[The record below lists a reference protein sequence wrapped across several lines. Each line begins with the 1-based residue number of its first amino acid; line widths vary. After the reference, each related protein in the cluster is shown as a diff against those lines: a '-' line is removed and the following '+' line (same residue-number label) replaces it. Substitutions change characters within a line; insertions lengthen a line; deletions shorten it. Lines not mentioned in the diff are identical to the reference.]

1 MLDMHILMLTHWN
14 GSLYFKVEL
23 GRSHIEDA
31 IVEAMPTGISKPG
44 YTLTIANEH
53 GDSVAVL
60 IEPKLTSSTNIEN
73 IEQQV
78 SLLLV
83 HVVTTVRLFLG

>member
-1 MLDMHILMLTHWN
+1 M
-14 GSLYFKVEL
+14 EL
-23 GRSHIEDA
+23 GRSPIEDA
-31 IVEAMPTGISKPG
+31 IVEAMPTGISKPW

-53 GDSVAVL
+53 GASVAVL

-83 HVVTTVRLFLG
+83 HVVTTVHVFLH